1 MLISLIKFTSEEF
14 RDLSSI
20 CQSVNSVAGAGEE
33 GRTGQQKQICGTT
46 IYPFME
52 DTKQCA
58 NSNTLIHQV
67 GLLQLLRQAHSHQ
80 LQQVGVP
87 QLATEEK
94 VVGTAQARRT

>member
-1 MLISLIKFTSEEF
+1 MKSG
-14 RDLSSI
+14 
-20 CQSVNSVAGAGEE
+20 NPAAGAREE
-33 GRTGQQKQICGTT
+33 GRAGQQKQICGTT
-46 IYPFME
+46 IYLFME

-58 NSNTLIHQV
+58 DGYTLIYQV
-67 GLLQLLRQAHSHQ
+67 GLLQLLGQAHSHQ